1 LSRPALPLVQIG
13 GTPAEIGDP
22 LGQLARPVMA
32 DFLARNNTWK
42 ALQPW
47 RGHRRV
53 ARLAGLTEAHFPEL
67 WQELADRDRPGA

>member
-1 LSRPALPLVQIG
+1 
-13 GTPAEIGDP
+13 
-22 LGQLARPVMA
+22 MA

-47 RGHRRV
+47 RGHRRM

-67 WQELADRDRPGA
+67 WPELADRDRPGA